1 MHIEKRLLSFTHD
14 VRGRIAAAVAV
25 GLASVAIGVGRLALL
40 GWLIGEVF
48 AGRDL
53 HALAWPIIG
62 IAALMILRGIA
73 EHIRTMVAHET
84 AARVQKSLRRN
95 IYDKIAALG
104 PGTVARQRSG
114 ALTLSLIDGVEQ
126 LETYFGQFLPQF
138 LIALLTPVLIFLAIA
153 WLDLPV
159 AGVML
164 AFALIALFAPGLWH
178 RKDTAASLR
187 RQEAY
192 AAFAAEF
199 LDSIQGLATLK
210 AFGQSK
216 ARAAKLQRDAETL
229 FRRTMWVLATNSAA
243 RGITDSAIACGA
255 AAALALGAWRVESGS
270 MSLSGLLVILM
281 LGVEVYRPMRELR
294 SVLHQGMVGLSA
306 AQGIYQI
313 LDAEPLVKDAPAA
326 AAGPRLE
333 PSIAF
338 EHVAFRYPGSPRR
351 IHDGIDFSIR
361 PGERIGIVGGSGGGK
376 SSIVRLLLRFYDP
389 DQGRV
394 TIGGSDL
401 RTLSFAQIRNMI
413 AVVNQDTFLFH
424 GTVDEN
430 IRMGRP
436 DASAEEVIAAARAAN
451 IHDFIADL
459 PQGYHTLIGEKGIKL
474 SGGQRQRVA
483 IARALLRDAPILV
496 LDEALSAVDAE
507 NEAVIQSAL
516 DRLMQGRT
524 TLILAHR
531 LSSIIDCDRILV
543 LEKGRVAES
552 GSHAALLSQ
561 GGIYAGLMAE
571 QVRDGAGRPVEA
583 DDVIDAMPARMT
595 ETGSRQAAVAELPAA
610 DLPVA
615 IKQVTEGIIKAEG
628 LTWWQLVSELMGL
641 VMPWKGKLALTFL
654 FGVLRVLFY
663 IGIGV
668 CSALA
673 LRDLK
678 NGAAYDQWLW
688 ALAALAPLSGLVH
701 WLESWIAHDMA
712 FRLLAEMRI
721 AIFRKLDE
729 LAPAYLTRR
738 RTGDLMALV
747 TNDVELV
754 EYFFAHT
761 VAPAFVAVLV
771 PAAVVTVLAVVNPWI
786 ALSLVP
792 FLALVALCPFLMRK
806 RSDRL
811 GSAAR
816 EATGE
821 FGAVA
826 VDGVQGL
833 GEIVAFRQEAA
844 FGARLDAL
852 SDRQIALRLPFFR
865 ELTLQASLLEIFTGL
880 GGLAVVVTGAALA
893 QQGRVDA
900 GLLPLLTILAM
911 AAFLP
916 VSEIAQVGRQ
926 LADTLGA
933 TRRLYGLFNEPVPV
947 QDGFGVAAEA
957 PHVTSFAPR
966 QDAASLSLEA
976 VSFSY
981 PGQNRPALRDVSLTI
996 PAGKTVALVGM
1007 SGAGKT
1013 TMAQLLM
1020 RFWDPDRGAIRL
1032 DGCDLHRYKLDDLRR
1047 RIALVAQ
1054 DTYLFN
1060 DSLRHNIMI
1069 ARPEATEVELMEAV
1083 RHAALD
1089 DLVAALPAGIEA
1101 PVGERGTSLSGGQR
1115 QRVAIARAFL
1125 KDAPVLI
1132 LDEATSHLD
1141 AISEQAVRQALDLLQ
1156 ANRTTIVIAHR
1167 LSTIR
1172 DADLIVVM
1180 DRGRVMETGSH
1191 DQLMAQG
1198 GLYARLVSRQMGAA
1212 QVAAA

>member
-1 MHIEKRLLSFTHD
+1 MHFERRLLSFTHA

-25 GLASVAIGVGRLALL
+25 GLISVGVGVARLALL
-40 GWLIGEVF
+40 GWLIGAVF
-48 AGRDL
+48 AGRSLGD
-53 HALAWPIIG
+53 LAWPIIG
-62 IAALMILRGIA
+62 IAALMVLRGIA
-73 EHIRTMVAHET
+73 EHLRSMMAHET
-84 AARVQKSLRRN
+84 AARVQKTLRRT

-104 PGTVARQRSG
+104 PGTIARQRSG

-138 LIALLTPVLIFLAIA
+138 LIALLTPPLIFLAIA
-153 WLDLPV
+153 WIDLPV
-159 AGVML
+159 ALVML
-164 AFALIALFAPGLWH
+164 AFALVALFAPALWH
-178 RKDTAASLR
+178 KKDAAASLR

-192 AAFAAEF
+192 ASFAAEF
-199 LDSIQGLATLK
+199 LDSVQGIATLK
-210 AFGQSK
+210 AFGQSRS
-216 ARAAKLQRDAETL
+216 RAEKLQREAETL
-229 FRRTMWVLATNSAA
+229 FRRTMWVLATNSAG

-255 AAALALGAWRVESGS
+255 ASALALGAWRVEAGL
-270 MSLSGLLVILM
+270 MPLSGLLVILM

-294 SVLHQGMVGLSA
+294 SVLHQGMVGMSA

-313 LDAEPLVKDAPAA
+313 LDAQPLVQDAKMQDAPQPALR
-326 AAGPRLE
+326 PQLSS
-333 PSIAF
+333 SIAF
-338 EHVAFRYPGSPRR
+338 EQVRFRYPGTRR
-351 IHDGIDFSIR
+351 DIHDGLDFAIHS
-361 PGERIGIVGGSGGGK
+361 GERIGIVGGSGGGK

-394 TIGGSDL
+394 TLGGRDL
-401 RTLSFAQIRNMI
+401 RSLSFAEIREMI

-424 GTVDEN
+424 GTVEEN

-436 DASAEEVIAAARAAN
+436 EASDEEVVAAARAAN
-451 IHDFIADL
+451 IHDFIAGL
-459 PQGYHTLIGEKGIKL
+459 PQGYGTLIGEKGIKL

-507 NEAVIQSAL
+507 NEAVIQAAL

-543 LEKGRVAES
+543 LDQGRVAES
-552 GSHAALLSQ
+552 GTHVMLMQQ
-561 GGIYAGLMAE
+561 GGIYARLMAE
-571 QVRDGAGRPVEA
+571 QVKDSGAVSTADADSDLIDGAATEAEQAPRPEGIVGA
-583 DDVIDAMPARMT
+583 PLAM
-595 ETGSRQAAVAELPAA
+595 
-610 DLPVA
+610 
-615 IKQVTEGIIKAEG
+615 KQVTEGIIKAEG
-628 LTWWQLVSELMGL
+628 LTWWQLVTELMRL
-641 VMPWKGKLALTFL
+641 VMPWKGRLALTFL
-654 FGVLRVLFY
+654 FGVLRVLFF

-678 NGAAYDQWLW
+678 NGADYSAWLW

-701 WLESWIAHDMA
+701 WLESWVAHDMA

-721 AIFRKLDE
+721 AIFRKLDQ

-771 PAAVVTVLAVVNPWI
+771 PAAVLAVLGAVSPWI
-786 ALSLVP
+786 ALSLLP
-792 FLALVALCPFLMRK
+792 FLALVALCPFLMRR

-844 FGARLDAL
+844 FGSRLDRL
-852 SDRQIALRLPFFR
+852 SDRQITLRLPFFR

-880 GGLAVVVTGAALA
+880 GGLAVVVTGAYLA
-893 QQGRVDA
+893 QEGKADV

-947 QDGFGVAAEA
+947 LDGPGVADEARRSKAFNAGSGAAEL
-957 PHVTSFAPR
+957 VLDKVSFA
-966 QDAASLSLEA
+966 
-976 VSFSY
+976 Y
-981 PGQNRPALRDVSLTI
+981 PGQNRLALSDVSLTI
-996 PAGKTVALVGM
+996 PAGRTVALVGM

-1013 TMAQLLM
+1013 TTAQLLM
-1020 RFWDPDRGAIRL
+1020 RFWDADQGSIRL
-1032 DGCDLHRYKLDDLRR
+1032 DGHDLRDYKLDDLRR

-1069 ARPEATEVELMEAV
+1069 ARPEASEIDLAAAI
-1083 RHAALD
+1083 RHAALA
-1089 DLVAALPAGIEA
+1089 DLVEALPDGLDA

-1156 ANRTTIVIAHR
+1156 ADRTTIVIAHR

-1172 DADLIVVM
+1172 NADLIVVM
-1180 DRGRVMETGSH
+1180 DHGRVMETGSH
-1191 DQLMAQG
+1191 EQLMAQG
-1198 GLYARLVSRQMGAA
+1198 GLYARLVSRQLGSAQAA
-1212 QVAAA
+1212 